1 MNFEYKKNENK
12 KEREMDEVVKISFSD
27 KMADIDFLNLDLR
40 REEDKSK
47 SIEIVFEKQP
57 ITLKKGEVYSQYT
70 IFDEESDKMRSIV
83 EECLE
88 FKGLPEKELLNKI
101 LEILR
106 KNINYPFKDKV
117 EELRESDPDLA
128 DWLEENT
135 PIDNYPAS
143 GPNKLSDIFE
153 KGYGICGNMSVAY
166 LYLAEKVG
174 LGGVIFY
181 GDEIKNILRSDNSEK
196 LFKSREVGVSAPTH
210 SWCEIKLSNGEW
222 IPVDPSTKL
231 IGDEN
236 GINDFK
242 KANYIGRPSILP
254 CEIESNP
261 KLNFPIKIDFL
272 PGEKDGKAICHLNK
286 KKTFK
291 KDFVPYKGDCKM
303 SIQILPCND
312 MEIKFNNIS
321 EI

>member
-12 KEREMDEVVKISFSD
+12 KERKMEEVVKISFSN

-40 REEDKSK
+40 KEEDKSK

-70 IFDEESDKMRSIV
+70 IFDEESDKMKSIV

-88 FKGLPEKELLNKI
+88 LKGLPEKELLNKI

-117 EELRESDPDLA
+117 EELRESNPDLA
-128 DWLEENT
+128 DWLEENI
-135 PIDNYPAS
+135 PIDNYPVG

-174 LGGVIFY
+174 LRGVIFY
-181 GDEIKNILRSDNSEK
+181 GDEIKNILRSDNNEK
-196 LFKSREVGVSAPTH
+196 LFKSREVGASAPTH

-242 KANYIGRPSILP
+242 KANYRGRPSILP
-254 CEIESNP
+254 CEIELNP

-291 KDFVPYKGDCKM
+291 KDFVPYKGDCKIN
-303 SIQILPCND
+303 IQILPCND